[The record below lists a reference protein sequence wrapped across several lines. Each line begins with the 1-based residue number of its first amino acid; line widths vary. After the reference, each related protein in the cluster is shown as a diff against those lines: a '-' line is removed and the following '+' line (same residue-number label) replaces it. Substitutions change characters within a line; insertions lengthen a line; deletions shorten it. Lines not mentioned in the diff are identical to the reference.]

1 MPYRTVKPYSDRGS
15 LKDLKER
22 QESGD
27 DSKLPAT
34 NFELRVKELYEHA
47 IVRKDEALI
56 ESLGLI
62 AINGSPTD
70 PVSIFRHR
78 EYVNSLS
85 EKLAGQIEE
94 TKLELDACF
103 ANSVPTA
110 NSVPSEMKPTEYR
123 QNKSRCAILEPE
135 SITKLA
141 SADYDPIFKR
151 SFRRVS

>member
-15 LKDLKER
+15 LKDIKER

-27 DSKLPAT
+27 DKLPAT

-47 IVRKDEALI
+47 MVRKDEALI
-56 ESLGLI
+56 ESLGLV

-85 EKLAGQIEE
+85 AKLAGQIEE
-94 TKLELDACF
+94 SKLELDACF
-103 ANSVPTA
+103 VDSTPTMNSVPE
-110 NSVPSEMKPTEYR
+110 EMKLTDYKQLR
-123 QNKSRCAILEPE
+123 SRCAILEPE
-135 SITKLA
+135 SITKVA
-141 SADYDPIFKR
+141 SADYDPTARR